1 MALEFFNSG
10 CTFGQRPLRVQSY
23 TSYLNSELCFR
34 LCISGMAID
43 GFSWRL
49 NEILCADYSAI
60 ISITALASWFQKKSC
75 LLIRTTWGSLKSFQ
89 SSGQLNPVSE
99 GGTYQSAFFELPRC
113 FRFADKFGNR
123 GSLNQ

>member
-1 MALEFFNSG
+1 M
-10 CTFGQRPLRVQSY
+10 QSY

-60 ISITALASWFQKKSC
+60 ISITALASWFQKKNRAC
-75 LLIRTTWGSLKSFQ
+75 SLESP
-89 SSGQLNPVSE
+89 GDL
-99 GGTYQSAFFELPRC
+99 
-113 FRFADKFGNR
+113 
-123 GSLNQ
+123 